1 MRGTPDQ
8 VGLAEWLANQQD
20 GPAGDPASS
29 EYQVPGGKKVALQKW
44 IQGRAD
50 GCHFSGNAT
59 SFPIPVNARVR
70 HFTDG
75 SSA

>member
-59 SFPIPVNARVR
+59 YLANHDARASLNTSK
-70 HFTDG
+70 FG
-75 SSA
+75 L